1 MASENGVEDHQFL
14 EDSQREEV
22 SGKNG
27 IEEEAVEGA
36 NMNGSLNGNGH
47 MHAAD
52 ANGKSS
58 EQDAKKNSG
67 GLKEE
72 ANSVNGD
79 IAEAPAEKEGGG
91 DVEMADADEKV
102 FSIFNLIHDNAHISA
117 RPAPSMHNPMWR
129 CDSI

>member
-1 MASENGVEDHQFL
+1 MASENGMEDQFF
-14 EDSQREEV
+14 EDDQREGV
-22 SGKNG
+22 SEENG

-47 MHAAD
+47 SMHAD
-52 ANGKSS
+52 ASKSN
-58 EQDAKKNSG
+58 ERDAKNGG

-72 ANSVNGD
+72 TNSVNGD

-102 FSIFNLIHDNAHISA
+102 FSIFNLIHDHAHISA